1 MDRRCGRV
9 THSLFAESKK
19 EANQAKNSHVSLLK
33 SLNQGEKQV
42 WAISLH
48 PKVVQSRLVFVDAGL
63 RYASGWVRLTDKQS
77 TTKDSGID
85 RVTYVLWRCAEGVRK
100 QGVIQAFHPIQSV
113 KSTNRVMLC
122 YTRAKSSQC
131 VNVGVAERR
140 QATQHMQLH
149 EQYRKVGVK
158 S

>member
-48 PKVVQSRLVFVDAGL
+48 PKVVQTRLVFVDAGL

-77 TTKDSGID
+77 TTKKTLELMGHL
-85 RVTYVLWRCAEGVRK
+85 RPVEMHRRK
-100 QGVIQAFHPIQSV
+100 CRMNEVVSRRFSTHTVSINQPSSLQLLKPTQA
-113 KSTNRVMLC
+113 C
-122 YTRAKSSQC
+122 
-131 VNVGVAERR
+131 
-140 QATQHMQLH
+140 
-149 EQYRKVGVK
+149 
-158 S
+158 